1 MGWASEYFGE
11 GTEGKSVGEAYDG
24 KEFLS
29 DACYKYEGRLYKNKG
44 ILLFLKYFFQYL
56 YFLDMII

>member
-1 MGWASEYFGE
+1 MSFTREHTSYQSRRFKKVEGRLESFLGWASEYFGE

-29 DACYKYEGRLYKNKG
+29 DACY
-44 ILLFLKYFFQYL
+44 
-56 YFLDMII
+56 